1 MTITAINY
9 LNTVPMIY
17 GIEHGGI
24 VPHGGLRIAVPSA
37 CADAA
42 KAHQTDIALV
52 PVAEV
57 PSIVGG
63 RIITDFCISASGA
76 VDTVALLSDTP
87 LRDIHTIHLDWHSRT
102 SVQLVRILASE
113 LWGNYDRIEWVE
125 SSADQ
130 GLSVYDR
137 ELPRGHAVLAIGDK
151 VFGIQGRYLFKT
163 DLALEWR
170 RLTGLPFV
178 FAVWVAVTDD
188 GVAYEQTLNQA
199 LSWGVAHI
207 DDAIRADKKG
217 YDFALSHRYLTQ
229 NIQFNLTD
237 SGRKA
242 IKLFWEKIITP
253 G

>member
-24 VPHGGLRIAVPSA
+24 VPQAGLRIAVPSA

-42 KAHQTDIALV
+42 KAGATDIALV

-63 RIITDFCISASGA
+63 KIITDFCISASGA
-76 VDTVALLSDTP
+76 VDTVALLSNTP
-87 LRDIHTIHLDWHSRT
+87 LRDIHTIYLDWHSRT
-102 SVQLVRILASE
+102 SVQLVRILARE
-113 LWGNYDRIEWVE
+113 LWGNYDRISWVE
-125 SSADQ
+125 SCQEQ

-137 ELPRGHAVLAIGDK
+137 ALPQGHAVLAIGDK
-151 VFGIQGRYLFKT
+151 VFGVQGRYTFKT
-163 DLALEWR
+163 DLALEWQ

-178 FAVWVAVTDD
+178 FAVWVAVTEQ
-188 GVAYEQTLNQA
+188 GVAYENTLNKA
-199 LSWGVAHI
+199 LAWGVAHT
-207 DDAIRADKKG
+207 DQAIRADKKG
-217 YDFALSHRYLTQ
+217 YDFDLAHRYLTQ
-229 NIQFNLTD
+229 NIQFNLTN

-242 IKLFWEKIITP
+242 IELFWEKIITP